1 MAGVREEIDGPARLM
16 VSYPGMPRSGTTTG
30 GTMSRTRLS
39 LRTLRK
45 LYTDGQALLQA
56 RQYDAAIDAFR
67 QVAAAGLGAGGTAE
81 IAASPP
87 PRRGKSRAGASSLY
101 VKASLGLSFC
111 CVEQGK
117 LDEAISTLQAI
128 MCIEPD

>member
-1 MAGVREEIDGPARLM
+1 
-16 VSYPGMPRSGTTTG
+16 
-30 GTMSRTRLS
+30 MSRTRLT

-45 LYTDGQALLQA
+45 LYTNGQALLQA

-67 QVAAAGLGAGGTAE
+67 QVAAAGLGAGGPAE
-81 IAASPP
+81 IPATTPA
-87 PRRGKSRAGASSLY
+87 RRGKSGAGASSLY

-117 LDEAISTLQAI
+117 LDSRPAARPLQ
-128 MCIEPD
+128 